1 MTNRE
6 RMNLAMEAAL
16 ASGKMLDE
24 YAEIHVDKKAKN
36 DYVTDA
42 DKASENLIRGI
53 LLTACPEDAF
63 LGEESGT
70 SGDKDQGMWVVDPID
85 GTTNF
90 IRKLHPY
97 TISIAYVKEGQP
109 RAGVVYAPITGEMFS
124 AYEGGGAFL
133 NGKPIHV
140 SNSTEPNEC
149 ILGMSFAH
157 RHAPS
162 AKRMF
167 QLIPQMA
174 MQVNDMRR
182 LGSAAYDLCNVAC
195 GRYDAFI
202 ELNLNLYDIAAGV
215 LIAREAGAVTGGWP
229 NGEDCLITGDT
240 MAVTPGLADWL
251 KGELAKV

>member
-1 MTNRE
+1 MTHQE

-16 ASGKMLDE
+16 AAGKMLLE
-24 YAEIHVDKKAKN
+24 YAELHIDKKAKN

-42 DKASENLIRGI
+42 DKASETLIRDM
-53 LLTACPEDAF
+53 LLSACPEDGF

-70 SGDKDQGMWVVDPID
+70 SGDGSQGMWVVDPID

-97 TISIAYVKEGQP
+97 TISVAYVKDGQP
-109 RAGVVYAPITGEMFS
+109 RAGAVYAPLTGEMFS
-124 AYEGGGAFL
+124 AYEGGGAYL
-133 NGKPIHV
+133 NGRSIRV
-140 SNSTEPNEC
+140 SQTADAGEC

-157 RHAPS
+157 RYPDS

-167 QLIPQMA
+167 ELIPTLA

-182 LGSAAYDLCNVAC
+182 SGSAAYDLCCVAC

-202 ELNLNLYDIAAGV
+202 ELHLNIYDIAAGV
-215 LIAREAGAVTGGWP
+215 IIVREAGGFAESWP
-229 NGEDCLITGDT
+229 GSADCLISGDT
-240 MAVTPGLADWL
+240 LAVTPGLSDWL
-251 KGELAKV
+251 RGELEKV